1 MSETSEQTAERIAAR
16 GREALIARLRPAFE
30 EAAAAHA
37 DVLQLSPEQIEE
49 MIQRAADRADG
60 LQWRRALAAVAT
72 EELGLTLGEALSHP
86 DVIRAH
92 EIVGAPS
99 YEDSLA
105 ELSAPIRRPADAT
118 PAVSAAETPEPAAEA
133 SEPAAEASE
142 PAAESPDAAPET
154 PEPAEADAAAD
165 ADPEAA
171 GAVLPDP
178 DVALPASEDGGVADD
193 ATETDDELAAP
204 DAPAVAEPATDPGLD
219 PAAALGPA
227 DSEAPLPGLDAP
239 VPDGEP
245 TPGEPPSDEPVAALD
260 QPTVEY
266 DVDEWEED
274 EYYEPDGLRM
284 GVVHLGGI
292 ANLEP
297 AEKDIE
303 LLMSEEGLDI
313 IRGGHDVLGRLDW
326 QHVRALE
333 VPTPRSR
340 RRRKPGVTHLVIRT
354 ARGDASFEV
363 PEITPEELREHLAP
377 VIAEHLHGL

>member
-37 DVLQLSPEQIEE
+37 DVLDLSPEQIEE

-72 EELGLTLGEALSHP
+72 EELGITLGEALSHP

-92 EIVGAPS
+92 ELVGAPS

-105 ELSAPIRRPADAT
+105 ELSAPIRPAAAAEPASAT
-118 PAVSAAETPEPAAEA
+118 PAPDAELPDAAADPELPDTTAAD
-133 SEPAAEASE
+133 AEL
-142 PAAESPDAAPET
+142 PDAAPAT
-154 PEPAEADAAAD
+154 KVLAD
-165 ADPEAA
+165 ADTDT
-171 GAVLPDP
+171 DP
-178 DVALPASEDGGVADD
+178 DADTDLDTDTD
-193 ATETDDELAAP
+193 ADTDLD
-204 DAPAVAEPATDPGLD
+204 TDPGE
-219 PAAALGPA
+219 AALGPA
-227 DSEAPLPGLDAP
+227 DPEAPLPGL
-239 VPDGEP
+239 EP
-245 TPGEPPSDEPVAALD
+245 PGEPGDHEHDTDEALAATDDPIAGID

-266 DVDEWEED
+266 DVDEWEDD

-284 GVVHLGGI
+284 AVIHLGGI

-303 LLMSEEGLDI
+303 LLMSDEGLDI
-313 IRGGHDVLGRLDW
+313 IRNGHDVLGRLDW
-326 QHVRALE
+326 EHVKALE
-333 VPTPRSR
+333 VPPPRGR
-340 RRRKPGVTHLVIRT
+340 RRMRKPPPTHLVIRT

-363 PEITPEELREHLAP
+363 PEVTPDELREHLAP